1 MIARMLSRFL
11 DWIEIGWIPFPG
23 LLSPERRAAFRSRAW
38 SDSVKASASPESAAP
53 YWFHAASAG
62 ELEMLM
68 PLIDDLASEG
78 TAFCVTSFSVSGL
91 PGIGKL
97 KSRARFAGLS
107 PRESEWESAFRNF
120 GTRVWVVSKYDLWP
134 GALIAARKL
143 GIRVVVVNAEDRSSI
158 RWISRIFNREA
169 LPELVFFANT
179 PRSAELLGK
188 RFPLARV
195 EAGSDPR
202 YERVAR
208 RIAHPPG
215 ERVRSWRERMEA
227 LPGPVGLV
235 GSAWRADLQ
244 VLLEE
249 PDRIP
254 GGLVVVPHDLSPE
267 NLDGI
272 RSALELALPGR
283 YLLVDEMGLL
293 VELYPSADW
302 ACVGGGFHRG
312 IHSTVE
318 PAVAGLPVICGPKHA
333 DRFPETGELVEAGIL
348 TVCVNSEQIHAWLA
362 GEPWKKERRL
372 PFLEQKRQSY
382 VHLLESCRSIR

>member
-1 MIARMLSRFL
+1 
-11 DWIEIGWIPFPG
+11 
-23 LLSPERRAAFRSRAW
+23 
-38 SDSVKASASPESAAP
+38 
-53 YWFHAASAG
+53 
-62 ELEMLM
+62 
-68 PLIDDLASEG
+68 
-78 TAFCVTSFSVSGL
+78 
-91 PGIGKL
+91 
-97 KSRARFAGLS
+97 
-107 PRESEWESAFRNF
+107 
-120 GTRVWVVSKYDLWP
+120 
-134 GALIAARKL
+134 
-143 GIRVVVVNAEDRSSI
+143 
-158 RWISRIFNREA
+158 
-169 LPELVFFANT
+169 
-179 PRSAELLGK
+179 
-188 RFPLARV
+188 
-195 EAGSDPR
+195 
-202 YERVAR
+202 
-208 RIAHPPG
+208 
-215 ERVRSWRERMEA
+215 MEA

-333 DRFPETGELVEAGIL
+333 GRFPETSELVKAGIL
-348 TVCVNSEQIHAWLA
+348 TVCADSKEIHAWLA